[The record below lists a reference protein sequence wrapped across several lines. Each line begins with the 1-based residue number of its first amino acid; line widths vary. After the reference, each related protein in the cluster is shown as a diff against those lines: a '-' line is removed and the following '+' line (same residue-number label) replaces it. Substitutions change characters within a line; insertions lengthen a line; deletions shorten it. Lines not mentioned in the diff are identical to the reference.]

1 MTAGRDALAVLRERA
16 QKLAL
21 VESAA
26 RDVIQLPHVAF
37 TLGGHGFAVP
47 LSAVLYAGRLRHL
60 TTVPGAEPFTLGVT
74 ALSGHVVTVLD
85 VATLLKLPRRGLSDI
100 GSCLVVRQG
109 NRKLGLGADQLLGIE
124 DIPSD
129 CIQSFPS
136 GGEELPRVALLPGR
150 QLLLLSLAALLADA
164 RLAEDPS

>member
-1 MTAGRDALAVLRERA
+1 VTAARDPLAVLRARA

-26 RDVIQLPHVAF
+26 RDVVQLPHVAF
-37 TLGGHGFAVP
+37 IVGGHGLAVP
-47 LSAVLYAGRLRHL
+47 LADVVYAGRLRHL
-60 TTVPGAEPFTLGVT
+60 TSVPGAEPFVLGVT

-85 VATLLKLPRRGLSDI
+85 AAALLRLPRRGLCDI
-100 GSCLVVRQG
+100 GACLVVRSG

-129 CIQSFPS
+129 CIKDFPS
-136 GGEELPRVALLPGR
+136 GGAEIPRVALLPER
-150 QLLLLSLAALLADA
+150 QLLLLALAPLFSDP
-164 RLAEDPS
+164 RLSEDEG